1 MSIVL
6 KSCCDAL
13 LPLSPGICCWYLQS
27 IPNTLSVIQYLLTH
41 CNLISDAKYQKLMSQ
56 LCNVEYQ
63 ADKTWLVRQMAVRE
77 QDRYDSLHKEIGMY
91 VWHSVTFI
99 GLG

>member
-1 MSIVL
+1 MSYI
-6 KSCCDAL
+6 
-13 LPLSPGICCWYLQS
+13 I
-27 IPNTLSVIQYLLTH
+27 YLLIT
-41 CNLISDAKYQKLMSQ
+41 SDAKYQKLMSQ

-91 VWHSVTFI
+91 VCHSVTFI
-99 GLG
+99 GLGLSVLLVCFIHYPPNTKYEQ